1 MNRKELYTDII
12 STILSEHSE
21 LINNVDDVRDELN
34 VNGLVNALTLLKTNL
49 QEEKLK
55 FIVESMIN
63 NCNEE
68 ELVDYEKYSIKKETF
83 PNTSQRRNFNWISP
97 ELIVINCDRFINGEV
112 YDEPTML
119 AFGKICF
126 KENARKEFLNYILNN
141 DGKNDYY
148 LIYDDSWSP
157 GVDSW
162 KLYMYGLFMYTNK
175 GNSIITNPALNYVSS
190 QHNSAVVFNDNAKY
204 EQYIDIYD
212 VISEWNESIDMLTA
226 FLKMYQVLEYMIY
239 RKEFVAIVQGSKIK
253 QSFVRQIKGLD
264 KKFSNGERDTF
275 VKGVSEVIS
284 TFYGEI
290 QDTLITPDIS
300 SFCQK
305 YFLKNKDGSTYMKPE
320 NIRDSNTIDSC
331 VSRFIY
337 DVRCSIV
344 HNKESEFHMT
354 SINYDEYSSIV
365 PLMREIMKI
374 VGKKVMETINDE
386 NNKICFP
393 DKTINLY

>member
-12 STILSEHSE
+12 STILSEYSGS
-21 LINNVDDVRDELN
+21 ITNVEDVREELD

-55 FIVESMIN
+55 CIAESMNIH
-63 NCNEE
+63 CNDE
-68 ELVDYEKYSIKKETF
+68 ELNNYEKYTTKRESYQQI
-83 PNTSQRRNFNWISP
+83 SQKRDFGWNSQK
-97 ELIVINCDRFINGEV
+97 LIIINCDRFTTGNAFTNQ
-112 YDEPTML
+112 TML
-119 AFGKICF
+119 AFEKICF
-126 KENARKEFLNYILNN
+126 DENKRKDFLNYILNN

-162 KLYMYGLFMYTNK
+162 KLYMYGLFMYTNNGK
-175 GNSIITNPALNYVSS
+175 SIITNPALNYVSS

-212 VISEWNESIDMLTA
+212 VISEWNVSTDMLTA

-264 KKFSNGERDTF
+264 KKYSNGERDTF
-275 VKGVSEVIS
+275 VKGVPEVIS
-284 TFYGEI
+284 TFNGEI

-320 NIRDSNTIDSC
+320 NIRDSNVIDGC

-365 PLMREIMKI
+365 PLMCEIMKV

-386 NNKICFP
+386 NNKIFFP

>member
-1 MNRKELYTDII
+1 MNRKELYTGIL
-12 STILSEHSE
+12 STILLEYPG
-21 LINNVDDVRDELN
+21 LISNVEDVKDELN
-34 VNGLVNALTLLKTNL
+34 VNGLVDALTLLKTNL
-49 QEEKLK
+49 QEDKLK
-55 FIVESMIN
+55 YIVESMN
-63 NCNEE
+63 TNCNDD
-68 ELVDYEKYSIKKETF
+68 ELINYEKYTAKRESYQQI
-83 PNTSQRRNFNWISP
+83 SQKRDFEWKSP
-97 ELIVINCDRFINGEV
+97 ELIIINCDRFTTGNAFTN
-112 YDEPTML
+112 DTML
-119 AFGKICF
+119 AFEKICF
-126 KENARKEFLNYILNN
+126 DENKRKDFLNYILHN

-162 KLYMYGLFMYTNK
+162 KLYMYGLFMHTND
-175 GNSIITNPALNYVSS
+175 GNSIKTDPTLNYVSS
-190 QHNSAVVFNDNAKY
+190 QHNPTVVFNGNAKY

-212 VISEWNESIDMLTA
+212 VISEWNESTDILTA
-226 FLKMYQVLEYMIY
+226 FLKMYQVLEYMVY
-239 RKEFVAIVQGSKIK
+239 RKEFVAIVEGSKIK

-264 KKFSNGERDTF
+264 KKFSNGERETF

-284 TFYGEI
+284 SFNGEI
-290 QDTLITPDIS
+290 SDTLITPDIS

-305 YFLKNKDGSTYMKPE
+305 YFPKNRDGSTYMKPE
-320 NIRDSNTIDSC
+320 NIRDSIVIDGC
-331 VSRFIY
+331 VSKFIY

-365 PLMREIMKI
+365 PLMSEIMKV

-393 DKTINLY
+393 DKSINLY